1 MGLFS
6 KLSKNKQEAAGQD
19 SGYYSKADDQAVLER
34 ARSKRATSADGPA
47 ARRSRNG
54 NGEDAAL
61 PEKKRARR
69 RLVGAIAL
77 ALGVAIGL
85 PMLLDSEPKP
95 LASDIAIQIP
105 SQDKP
110 AKAGSG
116 PQSGSGRPV
125 ADVAALDKDE
135 EIVDP
140 PASPVKAAA
149 VPAAAA
155 TAAAAARAPQAAPA
169 PSPAPAPPAAALAAA
184 PAAPVKDPAREAA
197 AAKEAAA
204 KAAAEKLAQEARLA
218 KEHKAQEQKE
228 ARERADAKAKA
239 DHEQKLADAKADAK
253 AKAEHEQKLA
263 DAKAEAK
270 ARAEADAKAKQ
281 EARAKQ
287 EQEQKL
293 AKAKADAEAR
303 AKAEH
308 PKSEDSARAMA
319 ILEDKPSDA
328 RYMVQVAAVTSQEK
342 VDELQSKLKE
352 AGIKS
357 FTQKVNTA
365 GGSLTRIRVG
375 PFSSKD
381 EAEKVRAK
389 LSKIGLSSSLATS

>member
-6 KLSKNKQEAAGQD
+6 KFSKNKQEAAGQD

-34 ARSKRATSADGPA
+34 ARSKRAGSADGPA
-47 ARRSRNG
+47 ARRSRSG
-54 NGEDAAL
+54 DDPAL

-69 RLVGAIAL
+69 RLVGAVAL

-105 SQDKP
+105 SKDKP
-110 AKAGSG
+110 AEPASV
-116 PQSGSGRPV
+116 PHSNTGRGVP
-125 ADVAALDKDE
+125 DVAALDKNE
-135 EIVDP
+135 EIVDA
-140 PASPVKAAA
+140 PAPVKPAAA
-149 VPAAAA
+149 PAPVAAAPATKPAAAA
-155 TAAAAARAPQAAPA
+155 PV
-169 PSPAPAPPAAALAAA
+169 PAPAASLAAA
-184 PAAPVKDPAREAA
+184 PAANTATPAVKPVHTEPAPPAKDL
-197 AAKEAAA
+197 AKEAAA
-204 KAAAEKLAQEARLA
+204 KAAADKLALEAKLA
-218 KEHKAQEQKE
+218 KEHKALELKE
-228 ARERADAKAKA
+228 AKERA
-239 DHEQKLADAKADAK
+239 EAK

-263 DAKAEAK
+263 DAKAEK
-270 ARAEADAKAKQ
+270 ARAELEAKARQDAKAKL
-281 EARAKQ
+281 

-293 AKAKADAEAR
+293 AKAKADAEA
-303 AKAEH
+303 KH
-308 PKSEDSARAMA
+308 PKSDDSTRAMA
-319 ILEDKPSDA
+319 ILEDKPSDT
-328 RYMVQVAAVTSQEK
+328 RYMVQVAAVASQEK
-342 VDELQSKLKE
+342 VDELQNKLKE

-365 GGSLTRIRVG
+365 GGGALTRIRVG

>member
-6 KLSKNKQEAAGQD
+6 KFSKNKQDAAGQD

-34 ARSKRATSADGPA
+34 ARSKRAASADGPA
-47 ARRSRNG
+47 ARRSRSG
-54 NGEDAAL
+54 DDPAL

-69 RLVGAIAL
+69 RLVGAVAL

-105 SQDKP
+105 SKDKP
-110 AKAGSG
+110 AEPASVPHSATGQGVS
-116 PQSGSGRPV
+116 
-125 ADVAALDKDE
+125 DVAALDKNE
-135 EIVDP
+135 EIVDAP
-140 PASPVKAAA
+140 VPAKPAA
-149 VPAAAA
+149 VPAPVAAAPVAAKPAA
-155 TAAAAARAPQAAPA
+155 TATPA
-169 PSPAPAPPAAALAAA
+169 PAAALAATPAAA
-184 PAAPVKDPAREAA
+184 PAVKPVHAEPPAALAKDPL
-197 AAKEAAA
+197 KEAAA
-204 KAAAEKLAQEARLA
+204 KATADKLALEAKLA

-228 ARERADAKAKA
+228 AKER
-239 DHEQKLADAKADAK
+239 ADAK

-263 DAKAEAK
+263 DAKADAKAKADADAKAREAK
-270 ARAEADAKAKQ
+270 ARL
-281 EARAKQ
+281 

-293 AKAKADAEAR
+293 AKAKADAEAK
-303 AKAEH
+303 AKADETKH
-308 PKSEDSARAMA
+308 PKFDDSARAMA
-319 ILEDKPSDA
+319 ILEDKPSDT
-328 RYMVQVAAVTSQEK
+328 RYMVQVAAVASQEK
-342 VDELQSKLKE
+342 VDELQAKLKE

-365 GGSLTRIRVG
+365 GGGALTRIRVG